1 MLIYSNEEIHIKKLR
16 QNIVNKCSIFIYVF
30 SRVFFSHKKTW
41 SKLVLEFP
49 NATVAI
55 RKLLC
60 DINSIMVYSTLC
72 TVRKV

>member
-55 RKLLC
+55 R
-60 DINSIMVYSTLC
+60 
-72 TVRKV
+72 